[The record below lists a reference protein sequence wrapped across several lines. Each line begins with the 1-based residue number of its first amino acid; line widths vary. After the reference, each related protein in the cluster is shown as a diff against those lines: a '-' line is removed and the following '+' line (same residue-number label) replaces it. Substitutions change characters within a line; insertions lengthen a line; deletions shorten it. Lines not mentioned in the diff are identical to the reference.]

1 MVRPGVKTMNFT
13 EFYSKVQ
20 TMKQELED
28 KGINPEDVK
37 IGYTRATGENI
48 ITAMSSEYTVA
59 SYFKW

>member
-1 MVRPGVKTMNFT
+1 MNFT

-37 IGYTRATGENI
+37 IGYTRATGDNI
-48 ITAMSSEYTVA
+48 IVA
-59 SYFKW
+59 LMVANVKAIRYKKTS